1 MCQTLAAGGD
11 EAMTALHDKHSAHT
25 TLRQKEEAQAT
36 AMRSMIEGVLGEA
49 LDMEAQDESLDP
61 LEAVMRAGHEQ
72 LHVAA
77 QAE

>member
-11 EAMTALHDKHSAHT
+11 EAMTALHDKHSAL